1 RRCAASRCWEL
12 RYGCLVHRRVVL
24 TRPAPKRGGV
34 PQLGRLLA
42 LAWGAGCPGWD
53 ACGLRL
59 GRWLSRARRRWL
71 RTGALGTSDK
81 TTAGAEKKVL
91 GGLGQEAAVS
101 GREPVVAVAREPRPG
116 RPGGP
121 AASSRVRA
129 VATRSS
135 QPRHPDAAPAGS
147 AHGSLD
153 RTNRTPGRASHR
165 SSTRTSSG
173 LAPRSGPRAGRTV
186 SAPATRA
193 STTGIGGTPRRAVP
207 AEASL
212 PWRMTANSQ
221 PPEPSG

>member
-1 RRCAASRCWEL
+1 RSAV
-12 RYGCLVHRRVVL
+12 GCLSWDGCWLWPGALV
-24 TRPAPKRGGV
+24 ASGGTPV
-34 PQLGRLLA
+34 GSD
-42 LAWGAGCPGWD
+42 WGAGCLGWDACGLRLGRWLPRVGRRWGPTGALVGSGGPPVAAEWGAGAVGWD

-81 TTAGAEKKVL
+81 TTAGAETKVL

-116 RPGGP
+116 RPGGQP
-121 AASSRVRA
+121 ASSRVRA

-173 LAPRSGPRAGRTV
+173 LAPR
-186 SAPATRA
+186 
-193 STTGIGGTPRRAVP
+193 
-207 AEASL
+207 
-212 PWRMTANSQ
+212 
-221 PPEPSG
+221 